1 MQTDD
6 LCEKSARLELQLEQA
21 KSAAAATASSAAYHR
36 ATMDTPEPHLEF
48 PLL

>member
-36 ATMDTPEPHLEF
+36 ATMDTPEPHLGF